1 MYAIDTNNTIMELG
15 GGMYNFVRSLTDRSL
30 IKNLYKGFDTGD
42 GRVCSYYTGHLL
54 TCLLWLEV
62 VDID

>member
-1 MYAIDTNNTIMELG
+1 
-15 GGMYNFVRSLTDRSL
+15 MYNFVRSLTDRSL